1 MRVGIEHSLGGCQ
14 ADTLEGLDNPW
25 LDNIRE
31 VIEEDVAAV
40 AFAINVDLI
49 TCEQAGKLD
58 VGAILADGERYLFGT
73 HEYFGGLVLFVDM
86 DLGDGCRG
94 EGALDKQ
101 AGVGGVGDDVKVLA
115 TQFTYDAVDTST
127 LDTDASA
134 YWIDAIVVGLDSNLG
149 TFAWETNN
157 LDDADGAVGYLGNL
171 LLHEVLEEDR
181 SGA

>member
-1 MRVGIEHSLGGCQ
+1 
-14 ADTLEGLDNPW
+14 
-25 LDNIRE
+25 
-31 VIEEDVAAV
+31 
-40 AFAINVDLI
+40 
-49 TCEQAGKLD
+49 
-58 VGAILADGERYLFGT
+58 
-73 HEYFGGLVLFVDM
+73 M

-94 EGALDKQ
+94 EGALNKQ

-157 LDDADGAVGYLGNL
+157 LDDTDGAVGNLGNL